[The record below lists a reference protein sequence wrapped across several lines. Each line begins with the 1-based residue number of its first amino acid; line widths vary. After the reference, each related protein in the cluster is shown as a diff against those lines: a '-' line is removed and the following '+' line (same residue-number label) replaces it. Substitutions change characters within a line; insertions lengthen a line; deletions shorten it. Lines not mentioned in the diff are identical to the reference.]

1 MSDPHYPIADTPQLS
16 AGNITVTTM
25 LYDILYN
32 ASERSTLPR
41 LLLSSAAGHSGS
53 ETVLQCRLVF
63 GVHLTDVFERW
74 EFRSSYMRSLHLI
87 LTSVFRFLSRSLMDT
102 CSTPQL
108 NLME

>member
-1 MSDPHYPIADTPQLS
+1 
-16 AGNITVTTM
+16 M

-74 EFRSSYMRSLHLI
+74 EFRSSYMRRVHLT
-87 LTSVFRFLSRSLMDT
+87 LTSAFSLSFPLAHGHLLSATIEFDGLMANI
-102 CSTPQL
+102 STTKYGT
-108 NLME
+108 